1 MAHTRSSLAHLA
13 LALVLGCLTLPLL
26 SAAPAGA
33 ASSAD
38 GSCQAVALPV
48 ALTQGG
54 HAGQSLAGT
63 LCQPLTWGPGPH
75 AVDVLS
81 SGATYNRTYW
91 DWPQDPSL
99 YSYVD
104 KTLLAGRATF
114 AYDRLGTGASSHPL
128 STSLTIPSDAYVLH
142 QIITWLQGQGYP
154 RIDSIGHSLG
164 SIFAIQEAATYHD
177 VTLLVPTG
185 LLHTPDPGYANLSTF
200 LYPAVLDPA
209 FAGSGLDL
217 GYLTTIPGTRNVL
230 HSSATDP
237 AVISYDEQH
246 KDLVASTE
254 FATAVSTVDA
264 LPPLNVSDSITA
276 PVLLVTGEQDAL
288 LCVGRVPDC
297 TDPAAVR
304 ASELPYYQSAPSLTV
319 DMVPGAGHD
328 LTAEPSA
335 DQTFATINQW
345 IGTH

>member
-1 MAHTRSSLAHLA
+1 MVRVRSTASQLLVVLVSTSLAMA
-13 LALVLGCLTLPLL
+13 VLWTGT
-26 SAAPAGA
+26 AHA

-38 GSCQAVALPV
+38 GTCQDVVLPV
-48 ALTQGG
+48 ALAQGSR
-54 HAGQSLAGT
+54 AGQSLAGT
-63 LCQPLTWGPGPH
+63 LCQPLTWAPGPH
-75 AVDVLS
+75 TVDALS
-81 SGATYNRTYW
+81 SGATYNRSYW

-104 KTLLAGRATF
+104 KTLQAGRATF

-128 STSLTIPSDAYVLH
+128 SADLTIPSDAYVLH
-142 QIITWLQGQGYP
+142 QIITWLNGQGYT

-164 SIFAIQEAATYHD
+164 SIIAIQEAATYHD
-177 VTLLVPTG
+177 VTALVPTG
-185 LLHTPDPGYANLSTF
+185 LLHTPDPGYANLSSF
-200 LYPAVLDPA
+200 LYAAILDPA
-209 FAGSGLDL
+209 FAGLGLDP
-217 GYLTTIPGTRNVL
+217 GYLTTIPGTRQVL

-254 FATAVSTVDA
+254 FDTAVTTVDTPA
-264 LPPLNVSDSITA
+264 PQNVSDQITA
-276 PVLLVTGEQDAL
+276 PVLLVTGEEDAL

-304 ASELPYYQSAPSLTV
+304 ASELPYYQSAPSLDV
-319 DMVPGAGHD
+319 FMVPGAGHD

-335 DQTFATINQW
+335 DQTFAAINQW

>member
-1 MAHTRSSLAHLA
+1 MMRVRSAASHLLVVLVSASLAVV
-13 LALVLGCLTLPLL
+13 VLGTGT
-26 SAAPAGA
+26 ARA
-33 ASSAD
+33 ASGAD
-38 GSCQAVALPV
+38 GTCQNVILPV
-48 ALTQGG
+48 ALAQG
-54 HAGQSLAGT
+54 APARQSVAGT
-63 LCQPLTWGPGPH
+63 LCQPLTWAPGPH
-75 AVDVLS
+75 TVDALS
-81 SGATYNRTYW
+81 SGATYNRSYW

-128 STSLTIPSDAYVLH
+128 STDLTIPSDAYVLH
-142 QIITWLQGQGYP
+142 QIVTWLTGQGYT

-164 SIFAIQEAATYHD
+164 SIIAIQEAATYHD
-177 VTLLVPTG
+177 VTRLVPTG
-185 LLHTPDPGYANLSTF
+185 LLHTPDPGYANLSAF
-200 LYPAVLDPA
+200 LYPAALDPA
-209 FAGSGLDL
+209 FAGLGLAL
-217 GYLTTIPGTRNVL
+217 GYLTTIPGTRQVL
-230 HSSATDP
+230 HSPATDP

-254 FATAVSTVDA
+254 FDTAVSTVDTP
-264 LPPLNVSDSITA
+264 PPLNVSDQITV

-297 TDPAAVR
+297 TDPAAVQ
-304 ASELPYYQSAPSLTV
+304 ASELPYYVSAPSLTV

-345 IGTH
+345 IVSH

>member
-1 MAHTRSSLAHLA
+1 MSFDRIITVSLPRA
-13 LALVLGCLTLPLL
+13 LALGCVAVSLL
-26 SAAPAGA
+26 WAGPARA

-38 GSCQAVALPV
+38 GSCQAVVVPV
-48 ALTQGG
+48 ALT
-54 HAGQSLAGT
+54 AGAYASQSVAGT

-81 SGATYNRTYW
+81 SGATYNQSYW
-91 DWPQDPSL
+91 DWPQDPQL

-104 KTLLAGRATF
+104 KTLAAGRATF
-114 AYDRLGTGASSHPL
+114 AYDRLGTGASSHPF
-128 STSLTIPSDAYVLH
+128 STDLTIPSDAYVLH
-142 QIITWLQGQGYP
+142 QIITWLRGQGYT

-164 SIFAIQEAATYHD
+164 SIIAVQEAATYQD

-185 LLHTPDPGYANLSTF
+185 LLHTPDPGYANLATF
-200 LYPAVLDPA
+200 LYPADLDPA
-209 FAGSGLDL
+209 FAGLGLDP
-217 GYLTTIPGTRNVL
+217 GYLTTIPGTRYVL
-230 HSSATDP
+230 HSAATDP
-237 AVISYDEQH
+237 SVISYDEQH

-254 FATAVSTVDA
+254 FDTAVSTVDT
-264 LPPLNVSDSITA
+264 LLPLNVSDSITV
-276 PVLLVTGEQDAL
+276 PVLLVVGEQDAL
-288 LCVGRVPDC
+288 LCVDRVPDC
-297 TDPAAVR
+297 TDPAAVQ